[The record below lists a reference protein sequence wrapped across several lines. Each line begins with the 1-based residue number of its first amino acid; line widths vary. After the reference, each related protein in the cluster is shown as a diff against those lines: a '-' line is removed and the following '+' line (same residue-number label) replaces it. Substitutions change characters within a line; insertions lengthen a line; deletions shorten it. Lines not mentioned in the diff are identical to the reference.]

1 MIRVLLLKVICFS
14 RWLSLPSQSEQAVMS
29 LSSSA
34 CPLLLTLRDH
44 LLQLEQQLCFSLFR
58 IFWQILVEKLD
69 TYIYQEVS
77 QWVLGGCA
85 GEGCHYMYCSL
96 FQIIL
101 ANHFNEGG
109 AAQLQFD
116 MTRNLFPLFSHYCK
130 RPENYFKQ

>member
-1 MIRVLLLKVICFS
+1 MG
-14 RWLSLPSQSEQAVMS
+14 A
-29 LSSSA
+29 
-34 CPLLLTLRDH
+34 
-44 LLQLEQQLCFSLFR
+44 
-58 IFWQILVEKLD
+58 
-69 TYIYQEVS
+69 
-77 QWVLGGCA
+77 GGCA
-85 GEGCHYMYCSL
+85 DEGCRYMYCSL